1 MHARIDF
8 VDERLIQHVD
18 PVSVVGRK
26 LFQREVLGGQGRCGQ
41 RAGAYRERQQSNAY
55 ERSFH
60 LVPHA
65 SSSRGTR
72 NPFDRM
78 RRQSTNSR
86 RRCCESGT
94 LPVDSKVGCSVSLND
109 RSSLM
114 ARGTFAHRTVL
125 ASLQCK
131 VAVTI
136 VAEHVKCGFARLTQI
151 GARASVT
158 VETAAETRMVDEV
171 VMAGD
176 AIDGS
181 MIFVRE
187 IHMQRER
194 YRCRLQQTRTTRRRR
209 QRQQN
214 KGRDTAGNH
223 GG

>member
-1 MHARIDF
+1 
-8 VDERLIQHVD
+8 
-18 PVSVVGRK
+18 
-26 LFQREVLGGQGRCGQ
+26 
-41 RAGAYRERQQSNAY
+41 
-55 ERSFH
+55 
-60 LVPHA
+60 
-65 SSSRGTR
+65 
-72 NPFDRM
+72 
-78 RRQSTNSR
+78 
-86 RRCCESGT
+86 
-94 LPVDSKVGCSVSLND
+94 
-109 RSSLM
+109 M
-114 ARGTFAHRTVL
+114 ARGTFAHRPVL
-125 ASLQCK
+125 ASLQCE

-136 VAEHVKCGFARLTQI
+136 AAEHVKCGFARLTQI

-158 VETAAETRMVDEV
+158 VETAAETRLVDEV

-194 YRCRLQQTRTTRRRR
+194 YHCRLQQTRTTRRRR